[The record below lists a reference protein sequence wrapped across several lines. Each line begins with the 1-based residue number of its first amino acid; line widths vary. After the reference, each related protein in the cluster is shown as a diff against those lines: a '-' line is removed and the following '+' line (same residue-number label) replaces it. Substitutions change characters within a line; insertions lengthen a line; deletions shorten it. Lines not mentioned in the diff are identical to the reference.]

1 MDWLKKAR
9 WHSEQ
14 LTQRAFH
21 RQLRLGVTGLSGAG
35 KTALLTAIVHQLTQ
49 SHSSFLPFFSVM
61 QKRWLG
67 ARIDDNQLPQL
78 PRFSFEKNLSYLQ
91 QQPACWP
98 PSTVGWSQLTLALRY
113 QPESSLR
120 ARFQDYQETEL
131 VLVDYPGE
139 WLLDLPMLQQSYQQW
154 CEQSWL
160 LFAQSH
166 RAATAEEFRKRLE
179 AIDLNDA
186 SVLSVQELCTEYSS
200 LLRQFREV
208 AGAYLNQPGR
218 LLVPG
223 EFEGTPL
230 LQLLPLL
237 PEQLAQGGA
246 LVDLMQ
252 KHFVSYQSKVIEPF
266 YRQYFSGLDRQ
277 VVLVD
282 ILGALNAGESAL
294 LELKQSLLLIL
305 QSFDY
310 GPEHW
315 LRRIFKPRI
324 SKVLFAVSK
333 ADHVTPDQHQA
344 LTLLLQQLLLQHL
357 QSVKFQLC
365 PYEVMAIAA
374 IKASE
379 AGFVKQNGLQQ
390 PCLRGLSA
398 TTGEALTYYPGDVP
412 RYWPDHQLFTEHHFE
427 FQSLAPLPWPKQQ
440 VLQHIRLDHLLEYL
454 LGDKLT

>member
-1 MDWLKKAR
+1 MDWLQKAR

-14 LTQRAFH
+14 LTKRTFH

-35 KTALLTAIVHQLTQ
+35 KTALLTAMVHQLTQ
-49 SHSSFLPFFSVM
+49 SNSSVLPFFSVM
-61 QKRWLG
+61 QQRWLG
-67 ARIDDNQLPQL
+67 ACIDQNQSPQL

-91 QQPACWP
+91 QQPAVWP

-113 QPESSLR
+113 QPQSSLR
-120 ARFQDYQETEL
+120 ARFQDYQDTEL

-154 CEQSWL
+154 CEQSWT
-160 LFAQSH
+160 LFAKSH
-166 RAATAEEFRKRLE
+166 RIAAAQDFKQRLQGV
-179 AIDLNDA
+179 DLNDA
-186 SVLSVQELCTEYSS
+186 SVLSVQDLCSDYCA
-200 LLRQFREV
+200 LLRSFRDL

-230 LQLLPLL
+230 MQLLPLL
-237 PEQLAQGGA
+237 PEQLDQGGA

-252 KHFVSYQSKVIEPF
+252 KQFANYQSKVIEPF

-324 SKVLFAVSK
+324 SKVLFAASK

-357 QSVKFQLC
+357 QAVKFQLC

-379 AGFVKQNGLQQ
+379 AGFVKQNGQQQ

-398 TTGEALTYYPGDVP
+398 ETGEALTYYPGDVP

>member
-49 SHSSFLPFFSVM
+49 SHSSNLPFFSVM

-78 PRFSFEKNLSYLQ
+78 PRFAFEKNLSYLQ
-91 QQPACWP
+91 QQPASWP

-186 SVLSVQELCTEYSS
+186 SVLSVQELCTEYSR
-200 LLRQFREV
+200 LLQQFREV

-379 AGFVKQNGLQQ
+379 AGFVKHNGSQQ

-398 TTGEALTYYPGDVP
+398 VTGEALTYYPGDVP

>member
-14 LTQRAFH
+14 LKQRAFH
-21 RQLRLGVTGLSGAG
+21 RQIRLGVTGLSGAG
-35 KTALLTAIVHQLTQ
+35 KTALLTAIVHQLT
-49 SHSSFLPFFSVM
+49 HSNSSILPFFSVM

-67 ARIDDNQLPQL
+67 ARIDEHQSPLL

-91 QQPACWP
+91 QQPPCWP

-113 QPESSLR
+113 RPESGLR
-120 ARFQDYQETEL
+120 ARLQDYQETEL

-154 CEQSWL
+154 CEQSWA
-160 LFAQSH
+160 LFSQSH
-166 RAATAEEFRKRLE
+166 RATVAEAFKLQLQSV
-179 AIDLNDA
+179 DLNQT
-186 SVLSVQELCTEYSS
+186 SVLAVQELCRDYTG
-200 LLRQFREV
+200 LLQQFRTV

-223 EFEGTPL
+223 EFAGTPL

-246 LVDLMQ
+246 LVDFMQ
-252 KHFVSYQSKVIEPF
+252 KQFASYQQLVIKPF
-266 YRQYFSGLDRQ
+266 YRQYFSSLDRQ

-294 LELKQSLLLIL
+294 LELKQSMLLIL

-310 GPEHW
+310 GPESW

-324 SKVLFAVSK
+324 SKVLFAASK
-333 ADHVTPDQHQA
+333 ADHVTPDQYQA

-357 QSVKFQLC
+357 HKVKFQLC

-379 AGFVKQNGLQQ
+379 AGFIQQQGQQQ
-390 PCLRGLSA
+390 PCLRGISA
-398 TTGEALTYYPGDVP
+398 ATGEALTYYPGDVP
-412 RYWPDHQLFTEHHFE
+412 GYWPDHQLFSQHNFE
-427 FQSLAPLPWPKQQ
+427 FQSLSPLPWPKTNMPG
-440 VLQHIRLDHLLEYL
+440 HIALDHLLEYL

>member
-14 LTQRAFH
+14 LTKRTFH

-49 SHSSFLPFFSVM
+49 SHSSHLPFFSVM

-78 PRFSFEKNLSYLQ
+78 PRFAFEKNLSYLQ
-91 QQPACWP
+91 QQPASWP

-113 QPESSLR
+113 QSESSLR
-120 ARFQDYQETEL
+120 ARFQDYQQTEL

-139 WLLDLPMLQQSYQQW
+139 WLLDLPMLQQSYQEW

-166 RAATAEEFRKRLE
+166 RASTAEEFRKRLE
-179 AIDLNDA
+179 TIDLNDA
-186 SVLSVQELCTEYSS
+186 SVLSVQELCSEYSQ
-200 LLRQFREV
+200 LLQQFREV

-223 EFEGTPL
+223 EFAGTPL

-252 KHFVSYQSKVIEPF
+252 KHFVNYQSKVIEPF

-379 AGFVKQNGLQQ
+379 AGFVKHNGSQQ

-398 TTGEALTYYPGDVP
+398 QTGEALTYYPGDVP

>member
-35 KTALLTAIVHQLTQ
+35 KTALPTAIVHQLTQ

-78 PRFSFEKNLSYLQ
+78 PRFAFEKNLSYLQ
-91 QQPACWP
+91 QHPACWP
-98 PSTVGWSQLTLALRY
+98 PSTIGWSQLTLALRY
-113 QPESSLR
+113 QSESSLR

-166 RAATAEEFRKRLE
+166 RIATAENFKLRLQ
-179 AIDLNDA
+179 AVDLNDV
-186 SVLSVQELCTEYSS
+186 SVLSVQELCTEYST
-200 LLRQFREV
+200 LLQQFREV

-379 AGFVKQNGLQQ
+379 AGFVKQNGQQQ

-398 TTGEALTYYPGDVP
+398 QTGEALTYYPGDVP

-427 FQSLAPLPWPKQQ
+427 FQQLSPLPWPKQQ
-440 VLQHIRLDHLLEYL
+440 VLHHIRLDHLLEYL

>member
-49 SHSSFLPFFSVM
+49 SHSSNLPFFSVM

-78 PRFSFEKNLSYLQ
+78 PRFAFEKNLSYLQ
-91 QQPACWP
+91 QQPASWP

-166 RAATAEEFRKRLE
+166 RVATAATFKQRLQ

-186 SVLSVQELCTEYSS
+186 SVLSVQELCSEYSS
-200 LLRQFREV
+200 LLQQFREV

-379 AGFVKQNGLQQ
+379 AGFVKQNGQQQ

-398 TTGEALTYYPGDVP
+398 VTGEALTYYPGDVP

>member
-1 MDWLKKAR
+1 MDWLQKAR

-14 LTQRAFH
+14 LTKRTFH

-35 KTALLTAIVHQLTQ
+35 KTALLTAMVHQLTQ
-49 SHSSFLPFFSVM
+49 SNSSVLPFFSVM
-61 QKRWLG
+61 QQRWLG
-67 ARIDDNQLPQL
+67 ARIDQNQSPQL

-91 QQPACWP
+91 QQPARWP

-113 QPESSLR
+113 QPESGLR
-120 ARFQDYQETEL
+120 ARFQDYQDTEL

-139 WLLDLPMLQQSYQQW
+139 WLLDLPMLQQSYRQW
-154 CEQSWL
+154 CEQSWT
-160 LFAQSH
+160 LFAKPH
-166 RAATAEEFRKRLE
+166 RIAAAQDFQQRLQGV
-179 AIDLNDA
+179 DLNDT
-186 SVLSVQELCTEYSS
+186 SVLSVQDLCSDYCA
-200 LLRQFREV
+200 LLRRFRDL

-237 PEQLAQGGA
+237 PEQLDQGGA

-252 KHFVSYQSKVIEPF
+252 KQFANYQSKVIEPF
-266 YRQYFSGLDRQ
+266 YQQYFSALDRQ

-324 SKVLFAVSK
+324 SKVLFAASK

-344 LTLLLQQLLLQHL
+344 LILLLQQLLLQHL
-357 QSVKFQLC
+357 QTVKFQLC

-379 AGFVKQNGLQQ
+379 AGFVIQNGQQ
-390 PCLRGLSA
+390 LPCLRGRSA

-412 RYWPDHQLFTEHHFE
+412 RYWPDHQLFTKHHFD
-427 FQSLAPLPWPKQQ
+427 FQSLAPLPWPQQ
-440 VLQHIRLDHLLEYL
+440 HLLGHIRMDHLLEYL

>member
-1 MDWLKKAR
+1 MDWLTKAR

-14 LTQRAFH
+14 LAKRTFH

-49 SHSSFLPFFSVM
+49 SNATHLPFFSVM
-61 QKRWLG
+61 QQRWLG

-78 PRFSFEKNLSYLQ
+78 PRFAFEKNLSYLQ
-91 QQPACWP
+91 QQPARWP
-98 PSTVGWSQLTLALRY
+98 PSTVGWSQLTLTLRY
-113 QPESSLR
+113 RPGSGLR
-120 ARFQDYQETEL
+120 ARFQDHQETEL

-154 CEQSWL
+154 CEQSWS
-160 LFAQSH
+160 LFAQPH
-166 RAATAEEFRKRLE
+166 RAATAESFRQRLQ
-179 AIDLNDA
+179 AIDLNDT
-186 SVLSVQELCTEYSS
+186 SVLFVQELCAEYSH
-200 LLRQFREV
+200 LLQQFRDL

-223 EFEGTPL
+223 EFAGTPL

-237 PEQLAQGGA
+237 PEQLVQGGA

-252 KHFVSYQSKVIEPF
+252 KHFISYQTQVIEPF

-324 SKVLFAVSK
+324 SKVLFAASK

-379 AGFVKQNGLQQ
+379 AGFVKQNGVQQ
-390 PCLRGLSA
+390 ACLRGFSA
-398 TTGEALTYYPGDVP
+398 ETAEALTYYPGDVP
-412 RYWPDHQLFTEHHFE
+412 RYWPDHQLFSAHQFE
-427 FQSLAPLPWPKQQ
+427 FQQLSPLPWPKQQ
-440 VLQHIRLDHLLEYL
+440 LLQHIRLDHLLEYL

>member
-49 SHSSFLPFFSVM
+49 SHSSNLPFFSVM

-78 PRFSFEKNLSYLQ
+78 PRFAFEKNLSYLQ
-91 QQPACWP
+91 QQPASWP

-186 SVLSVQELCTEYSS
+186 SVLSVQELCTEYSH
-200 LLRQFREV
+200 LLQQFREV

-379 AGFVKQNGLQQ
+379 AGFVKHNGSQQ

-398 TTGEALTYYPGDVP
+398 QTGEALTYYPGDVP

>member
-1 MDWLKKAR
+1 M
-9 WHSEQ
+9 
-14 LTQRAFH
+14 
-21 RQLRLGVTGLSGAG
+21 
-35 KTALLTAIVHQLTQ
+35 
-49 SHSSFLPFFSVM
+49 
-61 QKRWLG
+61 
-67 ARIDDNQLPQL
+67 
-78 PRFSFEKNLSYLQ
+78 
-91 QQPACWP
+91 
-98 PSTVGWSQLTLALRY
+98 
-113 QPESSLR
+113 R

-160 LFAQSH
+160 LFAQTH
-166 RAATAEEFRKRLE
+166 RAATAESFKQKLRT
-179 AIDLNDA
+179 IDLNDA
-186 SVLSVQELCTEYSS
+186 SVLSVQELCSEYST
-200 LLRQFREV
+200 LLQQFREV

-252 KHFVSYQSKVIEPF
+252 KHFASYQTQVIEPF

-390 PCLRGLSA
+390 ACLRGFSA

>member
-1 MDWLKKAR
+1 MNWFKKAR

-14 LTQRAFH
+14 LAKRSFH

-61 QKRWLG
+61 QNRWLG
-67 ARIDDNQLPQL
+67 CRIDDEQLPQL
-78 PRFSFEKNLSYLQ
+78 PRFGFEKNLSYLQ

-139 WLLDLPMLQQSYQQW
+139 WLLDLPMLQQNYLQW
-154 CEQSWL
+154 CEQSWS
-160 LFAQSH
+160 LFAQPH
-166 RAATAEEFRKRLE
+166 RVATAESFKQRLQS
-179 AIDLNDA
+179 IDLNDV
-186 SVLSVQELCTEYSS
+186 SVLSVQDLCSDYRA

-333 ADHVTPDQHQA
+333 ADHVTPDQHQT

-379 AGFVKQNGLQQ
+379 AGFVKHNGSQQ

-398 TTGEALTYYPGDVP
+398 QTGETLTYYPGDVP

>member
-9 WHSEQ
+9 WHSDQ
-14 LTQRAFH
+14 LTKRTFH

-49 SHSSFLPFFSVM
+49 GHSSQLPFFSVM

-67 ARIDDNQLPQL
+67 ARIDDNQSPQL
-78 PRFSFEKNLSYLQ
+78 PRFAVEKNLNYLQ
-91 QQPACWP
+91 QHPACWP

-113 QPESSLR
+113 QNESSLR
-120 ARFQDYQETEL
+120 ARFLDYQETEL

-139 WLLDLPMLQQSYQQW
+139 WLLDLPMLQQSYQEW

-166 RAATAEEFRKRLE
+166 RAATAERFKQRLQS
-179 AIDLNDA
+179 IDLNDT
-186 SVLSVQELCTEYSS
+186 SVLFVQELCSEYSS
-200 LLRQFREV
+200 LLQQFREV

-223 EFEGTPL
+223 EFAGTPL

-246 LVDLMQ
+246 LVELMQ
-252 KHFVSYQSKVIEPF
+252 RNFASYQSKVIEPF

-324 SKVLFAVSK
+324 SKVLFAASK

-379 AGFVKQNGLQQ
+379 AGFVKHNGAQQ

-398 TTGEALTYYPGDVP
+398 KTGEALTYYPGDVP
-412 RYWPDHQLFTEHHFE
+412 RYWPDHQLFTEHHFDY
-427 FQSLAPLPWPKQQ
+427 QSLAPLPWPKQQ

>member
-14 LTQRAFH
+14 LTKRTFH

-49 SHSSFLPFFSVM
+49 SQSSHLPFFSVM
-61 QKRWLG
+61 QQRWLG
-67 ARIDDNQLPQL
+67 ACIDDNQSLQL

-98 PSTVGWSQLTLALRY
+98 PSTIGWSQLTLALRY
-113 QPESSLR
+113 QPQSSIR
-120 ARFQDYQETEL
+120 ARLQDYQETEL

-139 WLLDLPMLQQSYQQW
+139 WLLDLPMLQQSYQEW
-154 CEQSWL
+154 CEQSWQ
-160 LFAQSH
+160 LFGQPH
-166 RAATAEEFRKRLE
+166 RAATAEGFKQRLH
-179 AIDLNDA
+179 AIDLNDV
-186 SVLSVQELCTEYSS
+186 SVLAVQELCSDYGT
-200 LLRQFREV
+200 LLQQFRAV

-223 EFEGTPL
+223 EFAGTPL

-237 PEQLAQGGA
+237 PEQLAQGGP
-246 LVDLMQ
+246 LVDLMR
-252 KHFVSYQSKVIEPF
+252 KHFASYQSEVIEPF

-324 SKVLFAVSK
+324 SKVLFAASK

-379 AGFVKQNGLQQ
+379 AGFVKHNGAQQ

-398 TTGEALTYYPGDVP
+398 QTGEALTYYPGDVP
-412 RYWPDHQLFTEHHFE
+412 RYWPDHQLFTEHHFDY
-427 FQSLAPLPWPKQQ
+427 QSLAPLPWPKQH
-440 VLQHIRLDHLLEYL
+440 VLGHIRLDHLLEYL